1 MLDKSELGKR
11 IKNIRESKHL
21 TLKNIE
27 ASAGISATHISEI
40 ERGKTSPTL
49 GALIRIAKALGKDP
63 AYFVEEDE
71 LKDISVVTLENR
83 IKEKLQG
90 GTGTKER
97 LTMSIPAGKIQAD
110 VITLAPGKSP
120 RAELHSHYGNEAAL
134 VLSGKFLF
142 KVGDERFELSEGD
155 SIYYNAQEDHSYE
168 NCSSKEEAQMIWIS
182 TERKY
187 D

>member
-11 IKNIRESKHL
+11 IKKIRESKHL

-63 AYFVEEDE
+63 AYFVESDE
-71 LKDISVVTLENR
+71 LKDISLVTLENR
-83 IKEKLQG
+83 IQETLEG
-90 GTGTKER
+90 GTGTLER
-97 LTMSIPAGKIQAD
+97 LSTSIPAGKLQAN
-110 VITLAPGKSP
+110 VITLSPGKSP
-120 RAELHSHYGNEAAL
+120 RSKLHSHYGNEAAL

-142 KVGDERFELSEGD
+142 KVDEESFELVEGD
-155 SIYYNAQEDHSYE
+155 SIYFNALKEHSYD
-168 NCSSKEEAQMIWIS
+168 NGSNKEEAQMVWIS
-182 TERKY
+182 TERAY